1 MNPKQSC
8 FGVETGLAK
17 PAAAK
22 SDIHPMSSST
32 SRFQCAVQDA
42 LTRCGLHCAAEAPV
56 LHGLLRVDLTTQ
68 WRGVSFVVSCDSQCG
83 PLGRVCGMR

>member
-1 MNPKQSC
+1 M
-8 FGVETGLAK
+8 
-17 PAAAK
+17 
-22 SDIHPMSSST
+22 
-32 SRFQCAVQDA
+32 RAVQDA